1 LKKKNLFINSN
12 VKENTLVAIVVRN
25 YKITSRLDI
34 TSVDEILQTSI
45 LSLKKNDLVRPH
57 KHNLIKREILG
68 TQEVWIV
75 YKGRGVVSFYDVDN
89 QFLCSKRITKGD
101 MVLNFRGGHG
111 LKSLSRKMVFV
122 EIKNGPY
129 KGSEIDKVSID
140 S

>member
-1 LKKKNLFINSN
+1 M
-12 VKENTLVAIVVRN
+12 KENTLVAIVVRN

-111 LKSLSRKMVFV
+111 LKAFSRKMVFI

-129 KGSEIDKVSID
+129 KGPEIDKVSID